1 MVPKRAQAWAQNH
14 LDRPIASITPVT
26 GGRTGTVYN
35 VRFSF
40 GDPVVLRYQSKED
53 WGERGRLH
61 IAAESAA
68 AQLLVGSP
76 LPVPRLIASDPTGAE
91 TGGYANL
98 TTWLPGQVRLDR
110 LSSAAIDQLAGAAA
124 VLHAT
129 VLPPDARPRRFE
141 FWVPPQPVV
150 PVWAGNRDLW
160 RQALEIFAGSPP
172 ATPSGLVHR
181 DFHPG
186 NVLWVGDEITGIIDW
201 AETSW
206 GPADLD
212 VMHSRTNFAVLHSV
226 DQACEFSA
234 AYAGHGGTVDPD
246 PEAQRFWAVSDIL
259 GFLPDPQPILRA
271 LTVIRPE
278 LTADVLRDRLEQFL
292 AHTLQS

>member
-1 MVPKRAQAWAQNH
+1 VVPKRARAWAQDH
-14 LDRPIASITPVT
+14 LDRPIASITPVS

-35 VRFSF
+35 VRFSS
-40 GDPVVLRYQSKED
+40 GDPVVLRYQSKEE
-53 WGERGRLH
+53 WGERGRQH
-61 IAAESAA
+61 ITAEATAAR
-68 AQLLVGSP
+68 LLAGSP
-76 LPVPRLIASDPTGAE
+76 LTVPKLIASDPTGAE

-110 LSSAAIDQLAGAAA
+110 LSSAAIDRLAHAAA

-129 VLPPDARPRRFE
+129 VVPPDARPRRYE
-141 FWVPPQPVV
+141 FWVPPKPVV

-160 RQALEIFAGSPP
+160 RRALDIYASSPP
-172 ATPSGLVHR
+172 PTPSGLVHR

-186 NVLWVGDEITGIIDW
+186 NVLWVGDKITGVIDW

-212 VMHSRTNFAVLHSV
+212 VMHSRTNFAMLHSI
-226 DQACEFSA
+226 DQAYEFSA
-234 AYAGHGGTVDPD
+234 AYARHGGTVDPD

-259 GFLPDPQPILRA
+259 GFLPDPRPILHA
-271 LTVIRPE
+271 LMVIRPE
-278 LTADVLRDRLEQFL
+278 LTADVVRDRLEQFL
-292 AHTLQS
+292 ADTLHT